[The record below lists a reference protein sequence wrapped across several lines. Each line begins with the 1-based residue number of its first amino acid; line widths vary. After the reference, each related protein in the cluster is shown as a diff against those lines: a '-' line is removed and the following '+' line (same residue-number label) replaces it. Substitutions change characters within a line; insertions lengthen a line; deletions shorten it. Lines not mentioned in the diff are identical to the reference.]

1 MQPHDHLCNIHVH
14 GSTQHLTASTGRV
27 TKYNKMSPILSVFAA
42 ASHSRPMDTEDAGPF
57 RKLASSGDVEG
68 LRAALDAMDEDD
80 MAAMLVSE
88 WNARR

>member
-1 MQPHDHLCNIHVH
+1 
-14 GSTQHLTASTGRV
+14 
-27 TKYNKMSPILSVFAA
+27 
-42 ASHSRPMDTEDAGPF
+42 MDTEDAGPF